1 MSVTINDVARKAEVS
16 KSTVSQYLN
25 GRYEFM
31 SRETRARI
39 KRIIEEMGYRPN
51 ALARSL
57 KQKKTHTLAA
67 VVSSILNPFMTN
79 TIRGAEDFCKEAGF
93 NLILCNADDDPRQE
107 LTYIH
112 TLASK
117 QIDGLII
124 STTGRNN
131 EALRDLNLNGTPV
144 VLFSRYVPEVGV
156 DTVTVDNKLGI
167 RLGIRH
173 LMSLGHRKI
182 ALFVLP
188 YHEIPA
194 TPRRER
200 AQAYQDLLVEYDL
213 PSDDSWLVQIDCEES
228 LLAEQI
234 DKLLQDPDN
243 RPTAIFGANDL
254 MTMSIVSVLVKK
266 GIRVPQD
273 VAVIGFD
280 DWEWAPYLNP
290 PVTVVAQ
297 PSYAM
302 GRRAIERLVGRI
314 KNQYGDVGPELEQ
327 YEPELIIRRSCGEGL
342 NTR

>member
-1 MSVTINDVARKAEVS
+1 
-16 KSTVSQYLN
+16 
-25 GRYEFM
+25 
-31 SRETRARI
+31 
-39 KRIIEEMGYRPN
+39 MGYRPN

-107 LTYIH
+107 LTYLH

-144 VLFSRYVPEVGV
+144 VLFSRYVPEIGV
-156 DTVTVDNKLGI
+156 DTITVDNKLGI

-182 ALFVLP
+182 AFFVLP
-188 YHEIPA
+188 YLEIPA

-200 AQAYQDLLVEYDL
+200 AQAYRDLLVEYDL
-213 PSDDSWLVQIDCEES
+213 PRDESWLVQIDCEEN
-228 LLAEQI
+228 LLTEQV
-234 DKLLQDPDN
+234 DRLLQASDN

-254 MTMSIVSVLVKK
+254 MTMSIVRVLVKK

-290 PVTVVAQ
+290 SITVVAQ

-327 YEPELIIRRSCGEGL
+327 YEPELIIRRSCGEGPEY
-342 NTR
+342 TIMT